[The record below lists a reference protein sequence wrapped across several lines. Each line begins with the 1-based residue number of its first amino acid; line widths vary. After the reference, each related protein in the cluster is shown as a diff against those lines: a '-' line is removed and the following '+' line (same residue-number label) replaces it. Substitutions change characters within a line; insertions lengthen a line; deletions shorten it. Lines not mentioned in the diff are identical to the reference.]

1 MYLQKEHLANSKA
14 KTAKNTPIKTV
25 DGRQSWT
32 FASSYLLTISAIIVS
47 YPQRFFT
54 LMICRG
60 KKVKRFCNFSANF
73 NHRTFKLLS
82 QHFILITVKKYTL
95 VISPNSRNRL
105 QLWVS
110 VTLWKR
116 EEYNAPWLQ
125 VNVIQWQMEQNGS
138 FDSGDCQP
146 LVYIY
151 LKGKQKKTKNKS
163 CCMHSFF
170 IFNVKSSFVTS
181 VCSIAGESGP
191 NGSLSGKSC
200 QHLDQ
205 RGKTAPLPKM
215 LLRESRFGAFQGVQC
230 RTQVALKSFSRS
242 VFAPACVYSSVCDC
256 VCTLALRIDGLTL
269 SKWPALIR
277 PISWVLHP
285 DSAVSPFIHLYK
297 REMTE
302 RWRGRGVGGRGR
314 GVNMWRKDQTT
325 PSSRACINEAN

>member
-1 MYLQKEHLANSKA
+1 MALLIVETAN
-14 KTAKNTPIKTV
+14 P
-25 DGRQSWT
+25 W
-32 FASSYLLTISAIIVS
+32 
-47 YPQRFFT
+47 FT
-54 LMICRG
+54 
-60 KKVKRFCNFSANF
+60 
-73 NHRTFKLLS
+73 
-82 QHFILITVKKYTL
+82 YTL
-95 VISPNSRNRL
+95 KAN
-105 QLWVS
+105 
-110 VTLWKR
+110 K
-116 EEYNAPWLQ
+116 
-125 VNVIQWQMEQNGS
+125 
-138 FDSGDCQP
+138 
-146 LVYIY
+146 
-151 LKGKQKKTKNKS
+151 KKQKTKAVV
-163 CCMHSFF
+163 CTRFSFSMLKA
-170 IFNVKSSFVTS
+170 VLWLS